1 MHKSKSYTNLEM
13 LNKETSNLLKQSV
26 KNIDSYTHVRGES
39 IYVDD
44 VNVREGTLYGVVFD
58 SPKAHGKIKNIDYSE
73 AEKLQGVE
81 RIFTYKDIPGEN
93 QIGGIIPDEPLF
105 AENEVHFYGQPIAL
119 IIAESEFIA
128 RQARR
133 LIIIDVEEFPVITT
147 CKEAKEKGS
156 FINAPRS
163 FSLGNTENVF
173 QHCEHIFEGETF
185 SNGQE
190 HLYIE
195 AQGSY
200 AEPLENGNIKIT
212 SSTQGP
218 TAVQKTTAKVLGL
231 AMHKIE
237 VDVTR
242 LGGGFGGKED
252 QATPWA
258 VMAALATYHLN
269 QSVKLILNRHDDLR
283 MTGKR
288 HPYESTY
295 KIGLDKDLKILAY
308 EVEFLQNSGAAAD
321 LSPAIAERTLF
332 HATNSYYIEN
342 VKTTVLSCKTNLPP
356 NTAFRGFGGPQGMF
370 VIESAIA
377 KVADELGVSAHK
389 IQEINLLQE
398 NDVFSYGQIATQVE
412 AQNSWFSAKQHFNL
426 KQLKSDIKTF
436 NKNNHNFKKGLALMP
451 ITFGISFTNTP
462 MNHARALVHIYLDGS
477 VGISTAAV
485 EMGQGVNTK
494 LLQIAAQVFSI
505 NPKKVKIETT
515 NTTRVANTS
524 PSAASSTADLNGKA
538 LFKACTALLDRLKI
552 VASEELNTSKKFIKI
567 KDEIVCVNG
576 EKSNLSWNELIAKTM
591 LKRVALTENAHYA
604 TPIIH
609 FDKTKEKGHPF
620 AYHVYGTA
628 IVTTTVDC
636 TRGTYVFD
644 SVKIVHDYG
653 KSMNKGIDL
662 GQVEGALVQGIGW
675 MTMEEITYGE
685 DGRLLSNALST
696 YKIPDIF
703 SVAKIIDVVPLETE
717 GNDMAIL
724 KSKAVG
730 EPPLMY
736 GIGAYFAIQNAIK
749 AFNPNYKLKFHAP
762 MTPEKVL
769 MSLYE
774 ENIEHR

>member
-1 MHKSKSYTNLEM
+1 MHKHKPHSA
-13 LNKETSNLLKQSV
+13 LNKKREAVSKALKQSV
-26 KNIDSYTHVRGES
+26 KNMDSFTHVRGES
-39 IYVDD
+39 LYVDD
-44 VNVREGTLYGVVFD
+44 VNIRQGTFHAVVYD
-58 SPKAHGKIKNIDYSE
+58 APKAHGKIKHIDYSKARALE
-73 AEKLQGVE
+73 GVE
-81 RIFTYKDIPGEN
+81 RIFTYEDIPGEN

-105 AENEVHFYGQPIAL
+105 AENEIHFWGMPIAL
-119 IIAESEFIA
+119 IVAKSEFIA

-133 LIIIDVEEFPVITT
+133 LIEIEIEELPVITT
-147 CKEAKEKGS
+147 AKEAKAKQS

-163 FSLGNTENVF
+163 FSLGNTEDAFKN
-173 QHCEHIFEGETF
+173 CAHIFEGETF

-195 AQGSY
+195 AQGAY
-200 AEPLENGNIKIT
+200 AEPLENGTIKIT

-258 VMAALATYHLN
+258 VMAALATFHLN

-288 HPYESTY
+288 HPYESSY
-295 KIGLDKDLKILAY
+295 KIGLSKDLKIMAY
-308 EVEFLQNSGAAAD
+308 EAEFLQNSGAAAD

-332 HATNSYYIEN
+332 HATNSYFVPN

-377 KVADELGVSAHK
+377 KAASEIGVSARK
-389 IQEINLLQE
+389 IQEVNLLQD
-398 NDVFSYGQIATQVE
+398 NDEFSYGQIAKQVE
-412 AQNSWFSAKQHFNL
+412 AQNTWDSAKHLFNL
-426 KQLKSDIKTF
+426 ETLEQEIEAF
-436 NKNNHNFKKGLALMP
+436 NTTHTSFKKGLALMP

-462 MNHARALVHIYLDGS
+462 MNHARALVHIYQDGS

-494 LLQIAAQVFSI
+494 MMQIAAKAFSI
-505 NPKKVKIETT
+505 PLNKIKIETT

-538 LFKACTALLDRLKI
+538 TLKACQALLERLKQV
-552 VASEELNTSKKFIKI
+552 VAEEFKVSIDAIQLI
-567 KDEIVCVNG
+567 DETVYINN
-576 EKSNLSWNELIAKTM
+576 EKSPLSWNELINKAM
-591 LKRVALTENAHYA
+591 LLRVALTENAHYA
-604 TPIIH
+604 TPEIH
-609 FDKTKEKGHPF
+609 FDKTNEKGHPF

-628 IVTTTVDC
+628 IITTTVDC
-636 TRGTYVFD
+636 IRGTYEFD

-653 KSMNKGIDL
+653 KSMSEGIDL

-675 MTMEEITYGE
+675 MTLEEIAYNE
-685 DGRLLSNALST
+685 NGRLLSNALST
-696 YKIPDIF
+696 YKVPDIF
-703 SVAKIIDVVPLETE
+703 SVPKIIETIPVE
-717 GNDMAIL
+717 TKGNDMAIL

-736 GIGAYFAIQNAIK
+736 GIGAYFALQNAIR
-749 AFNPNYKLKFHAP
+749 AFNPNYKLQFHAP

-774 ENIEHR
+774 D

>member
-1 MHKSKSYTNLEM
+1 MHKNKPNKVLDTKLDAVSKS
-13 LNKETSNLLKQSV
+13 LKQSI
-26 KNIDSYTHVRGES
+26 KNLDSYTHVRGES
-39 IYVDD
+39 LYVDD
-44 VNVREGTLYGVVFD
+44 VNIRQGTFHAVVFD
-58 SPKAHGKIKNIDYSE
+58 SPKAHGKIKSIDYSKAE
-73 AEKLQGVE
+73 ALEGVQ
-81 RIFTYKDIPGEN
+81 RIFTYKDVPGEN
-93 QIGGIIPDEPLF
+93 EIGGIIPDEPLF
-105 AENEVHFYGQPIAL
+105 AEDEVHFWGMPIAL
-119 IIAESEFIA
+119 IVAESEFIA
-128 RQARR
+128 RKARG
-133 LIIIDVEEFPVITT
+133 LIDIEIEDLPVITT
-147 CKEAKEKGS
+147 AKEAKAKGS

-163 FSLGNTENVF
+163 FSLGDTEKAF
-173 QHCEHIFEGETF
+173 ADCEYIFEGETF

-195 AQGSY
+195 TQGAY
-200 AEPLENGNIKIT
+200 AEPLENGNIKVT

-218 TAVQKTTAKVLGL
+218 TAVQKTIAKVLGI

-258 VMAALATYHLN
+258 VMAALAAHHLN

-295 KIGLDKDLKILAY
+295 KIGLSKDLKIIAY
-308 EVEFLQNSGAAAD
+308 QTEFLQNSGAAAD

-332 HATNSYYIEN
+332 HATNSYYIPN
-342 VKTTVLSCKTNLPP
+342 VTTKVLSCKTNLPP

-377 KVADELGVSAHK
+377 KAAHEIGVPTRT
-389 IQEINLLQE
+389 IQEANLLDE
-398 NDVFSYGQIATQVE
+398 NDTFSYGQIAKKVE
-412 AQNSWFSAKQHFNL
+412 AKNTWHSAKNIFNIEAL
-426 KQLKSDIKTF
+426 EQAVEDF
-436 NKNNHNFKKGLALMP
+436 NKNNTSFKKGIAFMP
-451 ITFGISFTNTP
+451 ITFGISFTNTA

-494 LLQIAAQVFSI
+494 MMQIAADVFSI
-505 NPKKVKIETT
+505 PIEKIKIETT

-538 LFKACTALLDRLKI
+538 TLMACNALVERLKI
-552 VASEELNTSKKFIKI
+552 VASEDLKASV
-567 KDEIVCVNG
+567 KDITFKAEVVYVNDN
-576 EKSNLSWNELIAKTM
+576 KSDLTWTELISKSM

-604 TPIIH
+604 TPEIH

-628 IVTTTVDC
+628 ITTTTIDC
-636 TRGTYVFD
+636 MRGTYEFD

-653 KSMNKGIDL
+653 KSMSEGIDL
-662 GQVEGALVQGIGW
+662 GQVEGALIQGIGW
-675 MTMEEITYGE
+675 MTMEEIAYNKE
-685 DGRLLSNALST
+685 GRLLSNALST
-696 YKIPDIF
+696 YKVPDIF
-703 SVAKIIDVVPLETE
+703 SVPKTVEVIPVETE

-736 GIGAYFAIQNAIK
+736 GIGAYFALQNAIK
-749 AFNPNYKLKFHAP
+749 AFNPNYDLQFNAP

-769 MSLYE
+769 TGLYQK
-774 ENIEHR
+774 